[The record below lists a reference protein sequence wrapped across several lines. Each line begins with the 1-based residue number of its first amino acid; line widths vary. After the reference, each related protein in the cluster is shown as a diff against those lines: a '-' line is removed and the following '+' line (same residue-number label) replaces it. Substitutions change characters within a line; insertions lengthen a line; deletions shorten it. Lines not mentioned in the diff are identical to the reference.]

1 MSKQTSSPSMRFRFR
16 TKLILVAV
24 ASVLVALLLSSTVAL
39 RSFTNLGSDASQ
51 KIEKGLGDASKEY
64 LENYI
69 ETTALRTSLML
80 NQAFSELQILGEL
93 MQWLIDH
100 PEENNKIGE
109 VFSNLSAFQDK
120 LSYDRQGNWHQND
133 PEEQSVVS
141 VWGHLL
147 KDGQIRP
154 DVVEHIKKTAIL
166 DLILPVIKNIGANK
180 LYMYMVGP
188 RGQSYLR
195 LTPFVDMATE
205 FDRLYPGHNKQ
216 DFWDFFFPGIVDG
229 WQKWPDS
236 GMSRK
241 ELKGRITITEPY
253 LDAAGGGI
261 IVSCFY
267 PLWEDNYKKFAGA
280 AALDFSLSQ
289 IVDLIKGV
297 KLAKTGF
304 AFFAQSKG
312 NVLAVNEAGEKILG
326 VTLKTKGEEE
336 VTGVNLL
343 DRNLT
348 KSTQAEIRAL
358 RLPQDDK
365 IHIDR
370 ANLDGTNGEKSQ
382 YVIVTKR
389 MQPLLTYMESGLNKE
404 HWTLG
409 FVVPEKEIYE
419 ALFATQ
425 KSLNETVQR
434 TLLSQIWVAIVSL
447 LIVMLGVLWVSR
459 RMTSGLISLA
469 AAAGKLKNKD
479 YTVRVDIRTRD
490 EIRQL
495 GSAFNGMAA
504 EIQQYTENLEN
515 LVRERTK
522 ELEEANTEISA
533 LNEMLKEENLR
544 LGAEMEVAQRLQLM
558 VLPKKQE
565 LDAVKSL
572 DIAGHMSPAD
582 EVGGDYYDVLTTDSL
597 VKIGIGDVTGH
608 GLRSGVLML
617 MVQSITRTLLDSG
630 EYDPVNFLVILNQ
643 VLYKNI
649 RRIDTQR
656 NLTLSFIDYMDGNI
670 TLSGQHEEV
679 IIVRSDGTLKLID
692 TMDLGFPIGLEPN
705 VDQFIATTTFRLHS
719 DDVVVLFTDGI
730 TEAEDINQK
739 QFGIERL
746 CESIMSRRMESAE
759 KIKDGVV
766 ADVMAHIGEQKIF
779 DDISLVAIKGL

>member
-1 MSKQTSSPSMRFRFR
+1 MSKQTSSPSMRFKFR

-39 RSFTNLGSDASQ
+39 RNFTKLGKDASQ

-69 ETTALRTSLML
+69 ETTALRTSLIL

-100 PEENNKIGE
+100 PEENNKLSE
-109 VFSNLSAFQDK
+109 VFSKLPVFRDK
-120 LSYDRQGNWHQND
+120 LNYNPQGDWHQNA
-133 PEEQSVVS
+133 PGEQSVVS

-154 DVVEHIKKTAIL
+154 DVVQHIKKTAIL

-205 FDRLYPGHNKQ
+205 FDKLYPGHNKQ

-229 WQKWPDS
+229 WQKWPAS
-236 GMSRK
+236 GMTRE

-253 LDAAGGGI
+253 EDAAGGGI

-304 AFFAQSKG
+304 AFFAQPKG
-312 NVLAVNEAGEKILG
+312 NVLAVNEVGEKILG
-326 VTLKTKGEEE
+326 VTSKTKGEKD

-348 KSTQAEIRAL
+348 KSTQAEIRTL
-358 RLPQDDK
+358 KLPQDDK
-365 IHIDR
+365 VQIVR
-370 ANLDGTNGEKSQ
+370 ANLVGAEGMGK

-389 MQPLLTYMESGLNKE
+389 MPPLLTYMESGLNKE

-409 FVVPEKEIYE
+409 FVVPENEIYE

-425 KSLNETVQR
+425 KSLDETVQR

-479 YTVRVDIRTRD
+479 YSVRVDIRTRD

-522 ELEEANTEISA
+522 ELEGANREISA

-544 LGAEMEVAQRLQLM
+544 LGAEMEIAQRLQLM

-565 LDAVKSL
+565 LEAVKSL

-582 EVGGDYYDVLTTDSL
+582 EVGGDYYDVLTTDTL

-617 MVQSITRTLLDSG
+617 MVQSITCTLLDSG
-630 EYDPVNFLVILNQ
+630 EYDPVNFLVILNR

-656 NLTLSFIDYMDGNI
+656 NLTLSFIDYIDGNI

-692 TMDLGFPIGLEPN
+692 TMDLGFPIGLEPD
-705 VDQFIATTTFRLHS
+705 VEQFIATTTFPLHR

-759 KIKDGVV
+759 KIKDGIV